1 MLAEPYPC
9 RTASLP
15 ASAYAINPPTTPP
28 HPTPPPCSFP
38 CTLCARELAR
48 FDLQVHC
55 TLPDGGWFEGRVT
68 DPDAPAPTLTSGQ
81 LRQLNLWRPA
91 STPTPPTPPA
101 VPPKRACV
109 QRKSRKK
116 KPKQ

>member
-1 MLAEPYPC
+1 M
-9 RTASLP
+9 R
-15 ASAYAINPPTTPP
+15 
-28 HPTPPPCSFP
+28 SFP

-55 TLPDGGWFEGRVT
+55 TLPDGGWFHGRVT
-68 DPDAPAPTLTSGQ
+68 DPDAPTPVLTSGQ

-91 STPTPPTPPA
+91 PPVEPPA
-101 VPPKRACV
+101 PPPAAPKRACL

-116 KPKQ
+116 RV